1 MRSKAQVTLLP
12 VMLLCGF
19 VIAAIFLTNLSRAQQ
34 VTSMEAS
41 RFRVQLE
48 THPPPNEAVIKTLLE
63 GKKAEPLSG
72 GKILLIEPRV
82 NRYTTNGVLEV
93 QMRSPECIFDTMQR
107 TVSSTNILQVEMA
120 GGRLYTEG
128 RGFLQTT
135 NGILILSNQVH
146 TVIRPDHR
154 KISTP

>member
-1 MRSKAQVTLLP
+1 MRSKARFALLP
-12 VMLLCGF
+12 LMLLGGF
-19 VIAAIFLTNLSRAQQ
+19 AAAVFSTALSRAQQ

-41 RFRVQLE
+41 SFRVQLE
-48 THPPPNEAVIKTLLE
+48 THPPPNESVIKTLLE

-82 NRYTTNGVLEV
+82 NRYTTNGTLEV

-107 TVSSTNILQVEMA
+107 TVSSTNLLQVEMA
-120 GGRLYTEG
+120 GGRLFTEG

-135 NGILILSNQVH
+135 NGVLILSNQVH
-146 TVIRPDHR
+146 TVICPNRR
-154 KISTP
+154 KISAP